1 MVEHRK
7 LIADS
12 HHRRKKNIG
21 TAIVGVSVT
30 IVIAETVAMVWLLA
44 VYRFCRPLLS
54 DSQDTAAAYKVSST
68 GVVLVTWYGSFV
80 CDSVLSYLSP
90 SQITIYQEVR
100 CYCSRNT
107 TYMYI

>member
-21 TAIVGVSVT
+21 TAIVVVSIT

-44 VYRFCRPLLS
+44 DYRFLADNLEANS
-54 DSQDTAAAYKVSST
+54 
-68 GVVLVTWYGSFV
+68 
-80 CDSVLSYLSP
+80 
-90 SQITIYQEVR
+90 
-100 CYCSRNT
+100 
-107 TYMYI
+107 